1 MMHHVGYVRAARR
14 IATLS
19 LLLPSLLGG
28 CGQEPAANASANAV
42 AGAAQPALQGFGGSL
57 RPGLYKIVQTGDAE
71 EESERCITAETLAK
85 GGYVAAKDVQPGWTV
100 VRNRA
105 SGGVIDFE
113 AKGPAK
119 GLMSF
124 KGSYTAAG
132 FTLDAVLSFEHN
144 GQPMTLKNRQVGT
157 FQSADCGEAAE

>member
-1 MMHHVGYVRAARR
+1 MTHNVGYVRAARR

-19 LLLPSLLGG
+19 LLLPCLLGG
-28 CGQEPAANASANAV
+28 CGQEDAASANAG
-42 AGAAQPALQGFGGSL
+42 AGSTAQPALQGFSGSL
-57 RPGLYKIVQTGDAE
+57 RPGLYKIVQTGDADE
-71 EESERCITAETLAK
+71 ETERCITAETLAK

-113 AKGPAK
+113 AHGPAK
-119 GLMSF
+119 GRMSF

-132 FTLDAVLSFEHN
+132 FTLDAVLGFEHK
-144 GQPMTLKNRQVGT
+144 GQPMTLENHQVGT
-157 FQSADCGEAAE
+157 FLSADCGEVAE